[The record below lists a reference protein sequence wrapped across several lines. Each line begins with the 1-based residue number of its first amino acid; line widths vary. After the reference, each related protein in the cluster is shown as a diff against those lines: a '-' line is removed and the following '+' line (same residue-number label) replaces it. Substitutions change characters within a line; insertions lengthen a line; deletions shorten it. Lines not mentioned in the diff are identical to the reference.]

1 MQSPGHDQLLRQ
13 ARQAAKD
20 GNLELADTIYA
31 TLMSRPGFR
40 LEATRF
46 LAYHRFV
53 QQRFEESCGFAMDA
67 LALRPDD
74 RSRINL
80 ALSQFGMGD
89 YAGCEATLARLGDRR
104 LGYAPLLR
112 GALHHRRGE
121 DRQAL
126 ACFESCMPG
135 YTDGKPGQS
144 ALPPLITR
152 LFVLAEKA
160 RKAWLQSIHRRMLDG
175 LLERHGDKA
184 LRRIRLAIAHFHGGS
199 EPWQHELQQPAFFY
213 VPGLPPRT
221 WFEREEF
228 AWVKAFEE
236 RADAIRLEYD
246 RVVAG
251 RRSRLVPY
259 VTPGQN
265 APRESWG
272 HLTGTNGWLSL
283 HLLKG
288 GRRVEPNASDMPNTM
303 AALKLV
309 DLPRCAGNCPEAFFS
324 ALAPRTRIP
333 PHHGLTNYKLV
344 GHLALDIP
352 PDCGI
357 RVGGQARPWQRGH
370 CLFFDDSFVH
380 EAWNDSG
387 EHRTVLIF
395 DVWHPA
401 LTAIERSALTL
412 LSTPIEAFY
421 EYRLSV
427 IGPALSGAVAPVLP

>member
-1 MQSPGHDQLLRQ
+1 MQSPDHDQRLRQ
-13 ARQAAKD
+13 ARQAASE
-20 GNLELADTIYA
+20 GNLELADTLYA
-31 TLMSRPGFR
+31 ALVTRAGSR

-46 LAYHRFV
+46 LAFHRFA
-53 QQRFEESCGFAMDA
+53 QQRFDESCRFAMEA

-74 RSRINL
+74 RSRVNL

-89 YAGCEATLARLGDRR
+89 YAACEATLALLGDRQ

-112 GALHHRRGE
+112 GALHHRRDEGS
-121 DRQAL
+121 QAL

-135 YTDGKPGQS
+135 FTDGKAGHA
-144 ALPPLITR
+144 ALPPLIAR
-152 LFVLAEKA
+152 LFALAAEVRNA
-160 RKAWLQSIHRRMLDG
+160 SLQSMHRRMLDG
-175 LLERHGDKA
+175 LLERHGEEA
-184 LRRIRLAIAHFHGGS
+184 LRRIRRAIVHFHAGG
-199 EPWQHELQQPAFFY
+199 EAWQHQLQQPVFFY
-213 VPGLPPRT
+213 VPGLPPRP

-228 AWVKAFEE
+228 AWVRTFEQ

-246 RVVAG
+246 RVIAG
-251 RRSRLVPY
+251 RGSRLMPY
-259 VTPGQN
+259 VTAHQN
-265 APRESWG
+265 APRDSWG
-272 HLTGTNGWLSL
+272 HLIDTDGWLSL

-288 GRRVEPNASDMPNTM
+288 GRRVEPNASDMPTTM
-303 AALKLV
+303 AALELI

-324 ALAPRTRIP
+324 VLAPRTRIP

-352 PDCGI
+352 ADCAI

-380 EAWNDSG
+380 EAWNDS
-387 EHRTVLIF
+387 EERRTVLIF

-412 LSTPIEAFY
+412 LSTAIDAFY

-427 IGPALSGAVAPVLP
+427 IGG